1 VQGAINKMV
10 TTIILLICFSL
21 AFISG
26 GFIAFKGVQLGLR
39 WQMET
44 KQEQQPT
51 LNTPIQPIIEKVEQK
66 QAEKQEKEVN
76 SIFNEWVNGA
86 EESR

>member
-1 VQGAINKMV
+1 MV
-10 TTIILLICFSL
+10 TTLIICIPLTALVV
-21 AFISG
+21 
-26 GFIAFKGVQLGLR
+26 GFLVLKSVQLGLR
-39 WQMET
+39 WQIET

-76 SIFNEWVNGA
+76 SIFNEWVNGT

>member
-1 VQGAINKMV
+1 MLKTEGEEMTA
-10 TTIILLICFSL
+10 LLILCIPL
-21 AFISG
+21 TAIVV
-26 GFIAFKGVQLGLR
+26 GFLVLKSVQLGLR

-66 QAEKQEKEVN
+66 QAEKQEKEVS

>member
-1 VQGAINKMV
+1 MV
-10 TTIILLICFSL
+10 TVLIICIPITALVV
-21 AFISG
+21 
-26 GFIAFKGVQLGLR
+26 GFLVLKSVQLGLR

-51 LNTPIQPIIEKVEQK
+51 LKTPIHPIIEKVEQK